1 MTKQRDHS
9 PVVNPALWAM
19 IVIPTA
25 AVIASFV
32 TLGLA
37 MKGSDAELPKSYATE
52 GQALDAD
59 LALGKTARQLGI
71 QAALDLDT
79 TGTIVA
85 RVRSASSEPLPAR
98 LSLTM
103 THVIDP
109 DRDRKIDLIATDEAG
124 TYTGRIDADL
134 SGRWLL
140 QLDQK
145 AVWRLRG
152 RASAPA
158 NGLRLGE

>member
-1 MTKQRDHS
+1 MTTQTGHS
-9 PVVNPALWAM
+9 PVANPALWAM

-52 GQALDAD
+52 GQALDTD
-59 LALGKTARQLGI
+59 FALGKAARQLGI
-71 QAALDLDT
+71 QASVDLDT
-79 TGTIVA
+79 TGTVVA

-98 LSLTM
+98 LNLTM

-109 DRDRKIDLIATDEAG
+109 GRDQKIDLIATDEVG

-140 QLDQK
+140 QLDHK
-145 AVWRLRG
+145 DVWRLRG
-152 RASAPA
+152 RASAPT